1 MKIEIIGNFKSIKNE
16 EIVFL
21 IDEITD
27 KIKMPA
33 EKSIEIVSVT
43 NDEIRSLNKVHR
55 NKDEVT
61 DVLSFPIG
69 ETVGKESILGT
80 IAISEDYSLE
90 NHETVDQLI
99 KHGFLHLV
107 GHDHESKPE
116 EWLKA
121 ANIINH
127 KMY

>member
-43 NDEIRSLNKVHR
+43 NDEIKSLNKVHR

-90 NHETVDQLI
+90 NHETIGQLI

-107 GHDHESKPE
+107 GYDHESKPE
-116 EWLKA
+116 EWLKV

-127 KMY
+127 EMY